1 MVPKRIKFKP
11 IKLGKE
17 EEEIMPLPFHC
28 VECDKPIL
36 VMQGGLCDECTS
48 EEEE

>member
-1 MVPKRIKFKP
+1 
-11 IKLGKE
+11 
-17 EEEIMPLPFHC
+17 MPLPFHC

-36 VMQGGLCDECTS
+36 IMQGGLCDECTS

>member
-1 MVPKRIKFKP
+1 
-11 IKLGKE
+11 
-17 EEEIMPLPFHC
+17 MPLPFHC